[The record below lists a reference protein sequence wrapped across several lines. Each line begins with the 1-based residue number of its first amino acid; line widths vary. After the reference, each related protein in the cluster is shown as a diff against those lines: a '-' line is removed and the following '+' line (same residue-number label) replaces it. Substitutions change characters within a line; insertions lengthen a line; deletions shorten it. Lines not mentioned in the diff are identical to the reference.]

1 MQVSHK
7 KMFENK
13 SSLIVRDHNLKL
25 VYGTPEPEFISK
37 VESFGDFILQRLSI
51 YNNSVGLVSIYYL
64 LCCLYTNLRHS
75 YKD

>member
-13 SSLIVRDHNLKL
+13 SSFVRDHNLKL
-25 VYGTPEPEFISK
+25 VYGTPEPDFISK
-37 VESFGDFILQRLSI
+37 VESFGDLILQRLSI
-51 YNNSVGLVSIYYL
+51 YSDSVGLVSIYYL